1 MNYLPII
8 ALVVGALGLIL
19 SIVILIFFRST
30 QTARKT
36 FFAGKT
42 GAQLEDFIVNQ
53 NKKINELAARATDAE
68 DALVKLQ
75 EKQKLAIQKMGV
87 VRYNPFEDNGGNLSF
102 SIALLDDFD
111 NGVIITSMHGRDAN
125 RVYAKP
131 VKRGSS
137 DFPLTEEEKEAI
149 KNSKIINN
157 I

>member
-8 ALVVGALGLIL
+8 ALAVGAVGLVLSTIIL
-19 SIVILIFFRST
+19 VFFRST
-30 QTARKT
+30 QAARKT

-53 NKKINELAARATDAE
+53 NKKINELAVRASDAE
-68 DALVKLQ
+68 EALAKLQ

-137 DFPLTEEEKEAI
+137 EFPLTEEEKEAI

-157 I
+157 L